1 MSSSQH
7 DQIVAGQVA
16 FIVFCAVIEVAISYI
31 IRKQLGSDPN
41 IVLQACGNARQHLIS
56 I

>member
-16 FIVFCAVIEVAISYI
+16 FIAFCAVIEVAISYI

-41 IVLQACGNARQHLIS
+41 IVLRVCGDALHYLIS